1 MNKISEII
9 SIQVPKMAL
18 CETHGEFESRNLFR
32 DVWSK
37 CPQCAANQQ
46 ATDQREAEEREN
58 TAKHLAWQRTLGEA
72 AIPERFR
79 NRTLESYAPTVDGQR
94 RAVAFA
100 QDYACNFGAAI
111 ETGRSAI
118 FCGKPGTGKTH
129 LAVGI
134 GLEVMRSGRL
144 VLFTTAQRAFR
155 RMKDAW
161 RKDSDE
167 SEGDVIRLLV
177 QPDLLILDEIGV
189 QFGTKFEENALFDIL
204 NERYEKRRPS
214 LLLSNLTAPEV
225 RAFLGE
231 RVYDRIKEDGG
242 VIVPFDWS
250 SFRGAA

>member
-1 MNKISEII
+1 
-9 SIQVPKMAL
+9 
-18 CETHGEFESRNLFR
+18 
-32 DVWSK
+32 
-37 CPQCAANQQ
+37 
-46 ATDQREAEEREN
+46 
-58 TAKHLAWQRTLGEA
+58 LGEA
-72 AIPERFR
+72 AIPERFC
-79 NRTLESYAPTVDGQR
+79 NRTLESYTPALDGQR
-94 RAVAFA
+94 RALAFA
-100 QDYACNFGAAI
+100 QEYACNFSAAI

-231 RVYDRIKEDGG
+231 RVYDRIKEDRG
-242 VIVPFDWS
+242 VIVPFDWPS
-250 SFRGAA
+250 YRGG

>member
-1 MNKISEII
+1 MNKISAILATQE
-9 SIQVPKMAL
+9 PKPSH
-18 CETHGEFESRNLFR
+18 CDEHGDFESRNLFR

-46 ATDQREAEEREN
+46 ATEQREAEERDAA
-58 TAKHLAWQRTLGEA
+58 AKHFAWQRKLGEA

-79 NRTLESYAPTVDGQR
+79 SRTLESYTPAGDGQR
-94 RAVAFA
+94 SALAFS
-100 QDYACNFGAAI
+100 QEYACNFSTAI

-161 RKDSDE
+161 RSDSNE

-225 RAFLGE
+225 RTFLGE

-242 VIVPFDWS
+242 VIVPFDWAS
-250 SFRGAA
+250 HRGKE

>member
-1 MNKISEII
+1 MNKINTILATQE
-9 SIQVPKMAL
+9 PKL
-18 CETHGEFESRNLFR
+18 SQCEVHGDFESRNLFR

-46 ATDQREAEEREN
+46 AIDQREADEREI
-58 TAKHLAWQRTLGEA
+58 ALKHLVWQRRLGEA

-79 NRTLESYAPTVDGQR
+79 SRTLDSYKPTVEGQR
-94 RAVAFA
+94 RALAFA
-100 QDYACNFGAAI
+100 QDYAINFCSAI

-118 FCGKPGTGKTH
+118 FCGKPGTGKSH

-134 GLEVMRSGRL
+134 GLEVMRQGKL

-214 LLLSNLTAPEV
+214 LLLSNLTSQEV

-231 RVYDRIKEDGG
+231 RVYDRIKEDNG
-242 VIVPFDWS
+242 VIVPFDWT